1 MLTQQQTQ
9 TPTVRRNAMT
19 LHIVNACMLL
29 IAMISIFF
37 TNATSSRFRIEDIPE
52 QPNAVSPTGFRYYR
66 YDAGTFDLET
76 WSCELK
82 DAPPIGMAREDYSKQ
97 CMIETAGKTIM
108 IPFFIVGL
116 AVAGVSIWGFISMG
130 KTTTGDEQLWTK
142 DMELEM
148 GKVDS
153 DDKGF
158 KVEETELEVVDTV
171 PRFKDGRLSKI
182 EEDET
187 EESEDP
193 PSTRNEAGSKD
204 LDDTSKPASDSKHD
218 PASSKPDATS

>member
-1 MLTQQQTQ
+1 
-9 TPTVRRNAMT
+9 
-19 LHIVNACMLL
+19 MLL
-29 IAMISIFF
+29 IAMISIFL
-37 TNATSSRFRIEDIPE
+37 TNSTSSRFRLEDIPE

-66 YDAGTFDLET
+66 YDVGTFDLET

-97 CMIETAGKTIM
+97 CMIEIAGKTIM
-108 IPFFIVGL
+108 VPFFIMGL
-116 AVAGVSIWGFISMG
+116 AVAGVSIWGFVSMG
-130 KTTTGDEQLWTK
+130 KTPGGDEQLWTK

-148 GKVDS
+148 GNTDS

-158 KVEETELEVVDTV
+158 KVEEVELEAVDTA
-171 PRFKDGRLSKI
+171 PRPKDGRLSKI

-193 PSTRNEAGSKD
+193 QTMKNGTGSKD
-204 LDDTSKPASDSKHD
+204 LDDTSKSASDSKHD
-218 PASSKPDATS
+218 PASRKPDATS